1 MVNPNEFSAISISE
15 LSSLIKDG
23 LDTLFPEKFWVEGQ
37 ISNFK
42 TSRPGHCYFDLVEPN
57 DEPGQPP
64 AAVLN
69 VALWQSKRNQ
79 VEKVL
84 AESGNLT
91 LSNDLQVRVLVGL
104 NFYPPSGRLNL
115 IMDQIDPSFTLGQLA
130 IEREKLLQQLLVEGL
145 LEKNS
150 SLPLTFPP
158 LRIGLVTS
166 VGSAAHADF
175 ITEIS
180 NSNFGFT
187 VLEYDARVQGES
199 AVAEIISGLEV
210 LSSHKPDV
218 IALIRGGGS
227 SADLSIFDSE
237 AIARTI
243 AGLNCPVFTGIGHE
257 IDRSVADEVAHSAYK
272 TPTACANALT
282 NDVQRFVNEIS
293 NLNQLICERARALID
308 QELRSQNETSLRLT
322 KAVSSTLSRTED
334 TFNEIAK
341 RVSRSAPLHLER
353 QSERLTELEHRL
365 RVLDP
370 VNVLARGWSITRR
383 SDGQLITKSEQV
395 QKGDVL
401 ITSVSN
407 GTVSSTVSDQG
418 EKQ

>member
-1 MVNPNEFSAISISE
+1 M
-15 LSSLIKDG
+15 
-23 LDTLFPEKFWVEGQ
+23 
-37 ISNFK
+37 
-42 TSRPGHCYFDLVEPN
+42 
-57 DEPGQPP
+57 
-64 AAVLN
+64 
-69 VALWQSKRNQ
+69 
-79 VEKVL
+79 
-84 AESGNLT
+84 
-91 LSNDLQVRVLVGL
+91 
-104 NFYPPSGRLNL
+104 
-115 IMDQIDPSFTLGQLA
+115 
-130 IEREKLLQQLLVEGL
+130 LQQLLVEGL

-210 LSSHKPDV
+210 LSSYKPDV

-243 AGLNCPVFTGIGHE
+243 AGLDCPVFTGIGHE

-334 TFNEIAK
+334 KFNEIAK

-407 GTVSSTVSDQG
+407 GTVFLYS
-418 EKQ
+418 